1 VWAHEYEVVVTG
13 GGKLCLM
20 HFQCVAPPHQARN
33 NGCTPAYV
41 AADLGH
47 DQTLRVLAEFRADL
61 NQVTHEVIS
70 IDGWLNATTRLGRC
84 FM

>member
-1 VWAHEYEVVVTG
+1 MCVV
-13 GGKLCLM
+13 
-20 HFQCVAPPHQARN
+20 PPHQVTNTGAS
-33 NGCTPAYV
+33 PAFI
-41 AADLGH
+41 AAAKGH
-47 DQTLRVLAEFRADL
+47 DQTLRVLAELRADL